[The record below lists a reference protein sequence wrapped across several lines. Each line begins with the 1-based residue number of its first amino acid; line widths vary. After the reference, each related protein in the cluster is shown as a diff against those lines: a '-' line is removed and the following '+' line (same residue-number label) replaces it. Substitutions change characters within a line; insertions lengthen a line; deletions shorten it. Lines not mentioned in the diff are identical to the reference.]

1 MFKNP
6 GLLSLQGSNAGLKT
20 GLVPAVSG
28 QGMGEDKDTW
38 VPGGSVISKG
48 VTQSSA
54 SG

>member
-6 GLLSLQGSNAGLKT
+6 GLLSLQGRNAGLKT

-38 VPGGSVISKG
+38 QTKG
-48 VTQSSA
+48 VTQRSA
-54 SG
+54 WG